1 MDIMFKEGRGRG
13 DATPEDDKTL
23 SLVVSVMVCS
33 VDLCRRH
40 GVIGAWCYQCV
51 SLWLVR

>member
-1 MDIMFKEGRGRG
+1 MDIMFKEGGG
-13 DATPEDDKTL
+13 ATPADSKTL
-23 SLVVSVMVCS
+23 SLVVMVCS
-33 VDLCRRH
+33 VDLCQRH